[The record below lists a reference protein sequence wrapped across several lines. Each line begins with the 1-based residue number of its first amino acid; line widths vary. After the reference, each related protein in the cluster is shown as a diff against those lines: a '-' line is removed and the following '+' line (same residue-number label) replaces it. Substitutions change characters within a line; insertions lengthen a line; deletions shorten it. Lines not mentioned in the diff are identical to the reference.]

1 MTRLYQV
8 YLCGLL
14 LILAPVVSLAELG
27 GGVQS
32 TDPGECYS
40 LPASLQTIVEA
51 MNEPGESMKARA
63 AREKLMPLIPM
74 VQRVN
79 VTLLPVEEVSL
90 KEVRSRRMDGSA
102 GPFAGLLAFMVP
114 HDGVYRI
121 SLGART
127 WITVLESE
135 REVPRV
141 RPAHRIHR
149 CGRIHKSNEFELKKG
164 SMYWIELSG
173 SEVATI
179 PLLISPEEGA

>member
-1 MTRLYQV
+1 MMKL

-14 LILAPVVSLAELG
+14 LIVVPVVSLAEME
-27 GGVQS
+27 
-32 TDPGECYS
+32 TDRQPLEQTECYA
-40 LPASLQTIVEA
+40 LPESLQTIVEA
-51 MNEPGESMKARA
+51 MNEPGENVRALA
-63 AREKLMPLIPM
+63 ARDKRTPLIPI

-79 VTLLPVEEVSL
+79 VTLLPVKEVSL
-90 KEVRSRRMDGSA
+90 KEVRSRRIDGST
-102 GPFAGLLAFMVP
+102 GSFAGLLAFMVP
-114 HDGVYRI
+114 RDGVYRI

-141 RPAHRIHR
+141 RPVHRLHR

-164 SMYWIELSG
+164 SVYWIELSG
-173 SEVATI
+173 SEVPTI

>member
-1 MTRLYQV
+1 MTKL

-14 LILAPVVSLAELG
+14 LVVTPVLSMAEMG
-27 GGVQS
+27 TGVQS
-32 TDPGECYS
+32 SDQAECYS
-40 LPASLQTIVEA
+40 LPESLQTIVEA
-51 MNEPGESMKARA
+51 MDEPGQNMRALA
-63 AREKLMPLIPM
+63 ARDKRMPLIPM

-79 VTLLPVEEVSL
+79 VTLLPVGEVSL
-90 KEVRSRRMDGSA
+90 KEVRSRRMDGSG
-102 GPFAGLLAFMVP
+102 GPFAGLLAFVVP
-114 HDGVYRI
+114 RDGVYRI

-141 RPAHRIHR
+141 RPVHRLHR

-173 SEVATI
+173 SEVPTI

>member
-1 MTRLYQV
+1 MTKW

-14 LILAPVVSLAELG
+14 LAYAPAVSLAEMGSAGLPSDQ
-27 GGVQS
+27 V
-32 TDPGECYS
+32 ECYS
-40 LPASLQTIVEA
+40 LPDSLQTVVEA
-51 MNEPGESMKARA
+51 MNEPGENMSARA

-79 VTLLPVEEVSL
+79 VTLLPAEEVSL
-90 KEVRSRRMDGSA
+90 KEVRSRRMDGST

-114 HDGVYRI
+114 SDGVYRI

-127 WITVLESE
+127 WVTVLESE

-141 RPAHRIHR
+141 RPAHRLHR

-164 SMYWIELSG
+164 NMYWIELSG
-173 SEVATI
+173 SEVPTI

>member
-1 MTRLYQV
+1 MTKW

-14 LILAPVVSLAELG
+14 LLVVPVVSMAEMG
-27 GGVQS
+27 TGSQPS
-32 TDPGECYS
+32 DQAECYA
-40 LPASLQTIVEA
+40 LPESLQTIVEA
-51 MNEPGESMKARA
+51 MDEPGENMRALA
-63 AREKLMPLIPM
+63 AREKRMPLIPM
-74 VQRVN
+74 VRRVN
-79 VTLLPVEEVSL
+79 VSLLPVEKVSL

-102 GPFAGLLAFMVP
+102 GPFAGLLAFTVP
-114 HDGVYRI
+114 RDGVYRI

-141 RPAHRIHR
+141 RPTHRLHR

-173 SEVATI
+173 SDVPTI

>member
-1 MTRLYQV
+1 MTKL

-14 LILAPVVSLAELG
+14 LVVVPVVSLAEMETG
-27 GGVQS
+27 RHPSEQA
-32 TDPGECYS
+32 ECYA
-40 LPASLQTIVEA
+40 LPESLQTIVEA
-51 MNEPGESMKARA
+51 MSKPGENVRALA
-63 AREKLMPLIPM
+63 ARDKLTPLIPM
-74 VQRVN
+74 VQRVD
-79 VTLLPVEEVSL
+79 VTLLPVGEVSL
-90 KEVRSRRMDGSA
+90 KEVRSRRMDGSS

-114 HDGVYRI
+114 RDGVYRI

-141 RPAHRIHR
+141 RPVHRLHR

-164 SMYWIELSG
+164 NMYWIELSG
-173 SEVATI
+173 SDVPTI